1 MAELTAAA
9 MDGRTIVITMA
20 IDRLGRHLPQVG
32 HRVRMIYRVLVIEST
47 TPAFLMSAVVLPG
60 ANSL

>member
-1 MAELTAAA
+1 
-9 MDGRTIVITMA
+9 
-20 IDRLGRHLPQVG
+20 
-32 HRVRMIYRVLVIEST
+32 MIYRVLVIEST